1 MSRTR
6 GASLIQSRSGPTPL
20 QHGMREGM
28 VIGLLALAAYVLLAI
43 STFSVSD
50 PGWSS
55 TGTGA
60 AILNAGGATGAWV
73 ADVLQIGRAHV

>member
-1 MSRTR
+1 
-6 GASLIQSRSGPTPL
+6 
-20 QHGMREGM
+20 MREGV
-28 VIGLLALAAYVLLAI
+28 VIGLLTLAAYLLLAI

-73 ADVLQIGRAHV
+73 ADVLLSLFGNVSYMLPPLAGIPGLGSAPRP